1 MSLGRCLV
9 PSADFQ
15 RIEVHAFSDASSEAY
30 ASIVFLRVVYQDC
43 VKVNFLIGKCN
54 IAPMRQTLTV
64 PKLELIAACLS
75 VRLVKKVIDELTLK
89 VDKVCY
95 WVDAVS
101 VLHMINNM
109 DKRFKVFVANRL
121 ALIHDYSKIN
131 EWRYCPSSLNV
142 ADVGSRPL
150 LPSNI
155 ERLKQWIGGPEF
167 LCDFENNWP
176 IFLLTGF

>member
-1 MSLGRCLV
+1 
-9 PSADFQ
+9 
-15 RIEVHAFSDASSEAY
+15 
-30 ASIVFLRVVYQDC
+30 
-43 VKVNFLIGKCN
+43 
-54 IAPMRQTLTV
+54 MRQTLTV

-109 DKRFKVFVANRL
+109 DKRFKVLVANRL

-131 EWRYCPSSLNV
+131 EWRYCQSSLNV

-150 LPSNI
+150 VD
-155 ERLKQWIGGPEF
+155 R
-167 LCDFENNWP
+167 WP
-176 IFLLTGF
+176 RIFV